1 MASSLPL
8 LLRLRTG
15 AREESQAL
23 LRRAEDERDAQAARL
38 AALRQATKEAREN
51 VDPTDPFALSTYHAL
66 RQRQEVSERRDVAKL
81 LQRER
86 EVEQKRGIHVGRVR
100 DELAMKNVIEA
111 HEAAAAHDAAQRD
124 GRRMD
129 EIASRRRRDD

>member
-1 MASSLPL
+1 M
-8 LLRLRTG
+8 
-15 AREESQAL
+15 
-23 LRRAEDERDAQAARL
+23 
-38 AALRQATKEAREN
+38 
-51 VDPTDPFALSTYHAL
+51 DPTDPFALSTYHAF